1 MYKVRCKDEGKGS
14 TTYSDKT
21 EALQACNDRAEC
33 TSVVSDAYSD
43 PKKFELCNGL
53 KYERYEEEY
62 KKAWR
67 KRCELL

>member
-53 KYERYEEEY
+53 KYLL
-62 KKAWR
+62 KKANMSILVAER
-67 KRCELL
+67 LSF